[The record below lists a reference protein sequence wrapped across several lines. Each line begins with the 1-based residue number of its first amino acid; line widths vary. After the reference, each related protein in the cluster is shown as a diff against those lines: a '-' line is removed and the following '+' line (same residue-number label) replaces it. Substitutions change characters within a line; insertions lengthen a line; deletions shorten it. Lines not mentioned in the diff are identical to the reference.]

1 MGQASSMGW
10 LITFE
15 GIEGCGKTTQAR
27 LAGEFLNRRQIPF
40 ILTEEPGG
48 TPLGKRIREML
59 LTKDRFEP
67 CAKAELLLF
76 AADRAQHVR
85 EVIKPALAGGKVVL
99 CDRFIDAT
107 VAYQGFGRGMDL
119 DLIETLNV
127 FATGSLRP
135 DLTLL
140 FDLPVETGLMRV
152 KARTATKGLKAIDD
166 RFEGKEQ
173 AFHRKVREGY
183 LQAAACEP
191 DRFRIIDATGEISR
205 IQGEV
210 QRCLAALLEG

>member
-1 MGQASSMGW
+1 MGR

-15 GIEGCGKTTQAR
+15 GVEGCGKTTQVG
-27 LAGEFLNRRQIPF
+27 LAGQFLNQRRIPF

-48 TPLGKRIREML
+48 TPFGKRIREML
-59 LTKDRFEP
+59 LTKDRYEP

-76 AADRAQHVR
+76 AADRAQHVK
-85 EVIKPALAGGKVVL
+85 EVIKPALDAGKVVL

-119 DLIETLNV
+119 DLIGTLNV
-127 FATGSLRP
+127 FSTDFVRP

-140 FDLPVETGLMRV
+140 FDLPVEMGLMRV
-152 KARTATKGLKAIDD
+152 KARTTTKGLHTIDD
-166 RFEGKEQ
+166 RFEGEQ
-173 AFHRKVREGY
+173 TAFHRKVRKGY

-191 DRFRIIDATGEISR
+191 DRFRIIDASGEISR
-205 IQGEV
+205 IRGEV
-210 QRCLAALLEG
+210 ESCLAALLKG